1 MSSCSGH
8 FADLLRQAER
18 ESFNNQ
24 VLQEIEDVKDR
35 LKRRLQTL
43 MIQGDFRNA
52 NDEINELKAE
62 LEKLEKTEKLIK
74 KLVET

>member
-1 MSSCSGH
+1 MSCSDY
-8 FADLLRQAER
+8 FADLLRQAEQD
-18 ESFNNQ
+18 SFKTR
-24 VLQEIEDVKDR
+24 VLPEIQEEKTR

-43 MIQGDFRNA
+43 MIQGDFRDA

-62 LEKLEKTEKLIK
+62 LEKLEKTEKSIK